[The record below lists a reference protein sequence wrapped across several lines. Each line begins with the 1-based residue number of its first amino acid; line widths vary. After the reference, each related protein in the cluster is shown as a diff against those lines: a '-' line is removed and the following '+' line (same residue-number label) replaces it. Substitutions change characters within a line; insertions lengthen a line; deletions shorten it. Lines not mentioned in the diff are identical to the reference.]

1 MYEFVESGSLVDIII
16 ALVLIEGVALV
27 ALRSIIG
34 RGPGR
39 LDIICNLAAGLALMM
54 ALREALAEKGVAA
67 IALWLTLSLV
77 AHLLDLWL
85 RWRSALSHSLKAE
98 R

>member
-1 MYEFVESGSLVDIII
+1 MYEFVESGSIVDMVI

-54 ALREALAEKGVAA
+54 ALRDALAEKSMAA

-85 RWRSALSHSLKAE
+85 RWRSALSPGVKKE
-98 R
+98 G